1 MAVGKLIGMPTKEQ
15 REEQRGELAT
25 QAPAFALGFVRL
37 LLVAECRCWV
47 GLGLLLVAECRCW
60 VGLGRHVEAEELGLV
75 AALATFVDNA
85 WAHPV

>member
-37 LLVAECRCWV
+37 LLVAECRY
-47 GLGLLLVAECRCW
+47 W